1 MKQMKRIT
9 LRLSLENPSDKKI
22 ADFLANID
30 KNKYHTV
37 NNAIKTILFS
47 VINDSDSKSSET
59 TSKVDMKEIISVIR
73 TTLETEIPKLFSV
86 FVSGNHVTTEQKNTT
101 VKKSADT
108 LDDDDIDMD
117 FIGGWCY
124 DGKSTLREIL
134 S

>member
-47 VINDSDSKSSET
+47 VINDNAIEKNE
-59 TSKVDMKEIISVIR
+59 KADMKEIISVIR
-73 TTLETEIPKLFSV
+73 STLEAEIPKLFSI
-86 FVSGNHVTTEQKNTT
+86 FGSSNHTKIEQDNTP
-101 VKKSADT
+101 VEKSADT
-108 LDDDDIDMD
+108 LDDDDIDMN
-117 FIGGWCY
+117 FIGG
-124 DGKSTLREIL
+124 
-134 S
+134 

>member
-37 NNAIKTILFS
+37 NNAIKTILYS
-47 VINDSDSKSSET
+47 VINGNAIEKSE
-59 TSKVDMKEIISVIR
+59 KADMKEIISVIR
-73 TTLETEIPKLFSV
+73 TTLEAEIPKLFSV
-86 FVSGNHVTTEQKNTT
+86 FDSGNHVKTEQENMPVT
-101 VKKSADT
+101 KSDDT

-117 FIGGWCY
+117 FIGG
-124 DGKSTLREIL
+124 
-134 S
+134 

>member
-37 NNAIKTILFS
+37 NNAIKTILYS
-47 VINDSDSKSSET
+47 VINGNATEKSEKS
-59 TSKVDMKEIISVIR
+59 DMKEIISVIR
-73 TTLETEIPKLFSV
+73 TTLEAEIPKLLSV
-86 FVSGNHVTTEQKNTT
+86 FGSGNHAKTEQENMPVT
-101 VKKSADT
+101 KSDDT

-117 FIGGWCY
+117 FIGG
-124 DGKSTLREIL
+124 
-134 S
+134 

>member
-9 LRLSLENPSDKKI
+9 LRLSLENPSDKRI

-47 VINDSDSKSSET
+47 VISGNATEKNE
-59 TSKVDMKEIISVIR
+59 KADMKEIINVIR
-73 TTLETEIPKLFSV
+73 TTLEEEIPKLLSV
-86 FVSGNHVTTEQKNTT
+86 FGSSNHTKIEQDNTP
-101 VKKSADT
+101 VGKSAET

-117 FIGGWCY
+117 FIGG
-124 DGKSTLREIL
+124 
-134 S
+134 

>member
-37 NNAIKTILFS
+37 NNAIKTILYS
-47 VINDSDSKSSET
+47 VINDTNSKSFVT

-73 TTLETEIPKLFSV
+73 STLENEIPKLLSV
-86 FVSGNHVTTEQKNTT
+86 FSSCNRTNNEPIT
-101 VKKSADT
+101 KSADT
-108 LDDDDIDMD
+108 LDDDDIDMN
-117 FIGGWCY
+117 FIGG
-124 DGKSTLREIL
+124 
-134 S
+134 

>member
-30 KNKYHTV
+30 RNKYHTV

-47 VINDSDSKSSET
+47 VINGNAIEKSENA
-59 TSKVDMKEIISVIR
+59 DMREIISVIR
-73 TTLETEIPKLFSV
+73 TTLEAEIPKLLSV
-86 FVSGNHVTTEQKNTT
+86 FGSGNHAKTEQENMPVT
-101 VKKSADT
+101 KSDDK

-117 FIGGWCY
+117 FIGG
-124 DGKSTLREIL
+124 
-134 S
+134 

>member
-30 KNKYHTV
+30 RNKYHTV

-47 VINDSDSKSSET
+47 VINDNAIEKNE
-59 TSKVDMKEIISVIR
+59 KADMKEIISVIR
-73 TTLETEIPKLFSV
+73 STLEAEIPKLFSI
-86 FVSGNHVTTEQKNTT
+86 FGSSNHTKIDQDNTP
-101 VKKSADT
+101 VEKLADT

-117 FIGGWCY
+117 FIGG
-124 DGKSTLREIL
+124 
-134 S
+134 

>member
-47 VINDSDSKSSET
+47 VINGNATEKSEKS
-59 TSKVDMKEIISVIR
+59 DMKELISVIR
-73 TTLETEIPKLFSV
+73 TTLEAEIPKLFSV
-86 FVSGNHVTTEQKNTT
+86 FSSSNHTKIEQDNTP
-101 VKKSADT
+101 VEKSAET

-117 FIGGWCY
+117 FIGG
-124 DGKSTLREIL
+124 
-134 S
+134 